1 MKTSD
6 SAPGMALLCNQEGV
20 ILNVLHN
27 DLGIARSEILGTP
40 FPMLVVR
47 SNFQKALSFLMELR
61 AKRTVF
67 DWEFDLPVGDQ
78 VILVHCAG
86 VVFEENLLIMAA
98 QTRLAVNHLL
108 EEMMGINNDQANLSR
123 TLIKEQTQRIPTEP
137 EREIELYTQLTSM
150 NNELVTLQREL
161 TKKNAELNTANVE
174 LYRLNEQKDRL
185 MGMVAHD
192 LRGPIG
198 SIQMCTELLRSGGLN
213 QAEQDEFIQ
222 MVEETA
228 KNALYLIN
236 DLLDITAIESG
247 KLVIEP
253 QLVDIAQFLTRII
266 HLNQLIGERK
276 GIQLVVQIH
285 PALSRA
291 SLDPRRIQQVLDN
304 LLSNAFKYSHPGTTV
319 TLHIEGD
326 GQDLLIA
333 VTDQG
338 QGIPGTELNLLF
350 KPFQLTSTRST
361 GQELSTGLGLS
372 ICKRIVEL
380 HHGTIQVESTVGCGT
395 TFTIRLPES
404 LKQA

>member
-1 MKTSD
+1 MKTDD
-6 SAPGMALLCNQEGV
+6 SALGMALLCNQEGV
-20 ILNVLHN
+20 VLKVLHN
-27 DLGIARSEILGTP
+27 DSDMAGSEILGKS
-40 FPMLVVR
+40 FPLLVAR
-47 SNFQKALSFLMELR
+47 SNFQKALSFLVELR

-67 DWEFDLPVGDQ
+67 DWEFDLPIGNQ
-78 VILVHCAG
+78 VSLAHCAG
-86 VVFEENLLIMAA
+86 VVMEENLLIMAA
-98 QTRLAVNHLL
+98 QTRFAVHHLL
-108 EEMMGINNDQANLSR
+108 EEMMGINNDQTNLSR
-123 TLIKEQTQRIPTEP
+123 TLIKEQTQRVPTQP

-161 TKKNAELNTANVE
+161 AKKNAQLNAANIE

-198 SIQMCTELLRSGGLN
+198 SILMCTELIRGGGLN

-222 MVEETA
+222 MMEETA
-228 KNALYLIN
+228 GNALYLIN

-247 KLVIEP
+247 KLVLEP
-253 QLVDIAQFLTRII
+253 QLVDIAQFLTRIS

-276 GIQLVVQIH
+276 GIQLVVRIN

-304 LLSNAFKYSHPGTTV
+304 LLSNAFKYSHPGTMV
-319 TLHIEGD
+319 TLHVETD

-338 QGIPGTELNLLF
+338 QGIPSTELDLLF
-350 KPFQLTSTRST
+350 KPFQLTSTRAT

-380 HHGTIQVESTVGCGT
+380 HHGTIGVESTVGRGT